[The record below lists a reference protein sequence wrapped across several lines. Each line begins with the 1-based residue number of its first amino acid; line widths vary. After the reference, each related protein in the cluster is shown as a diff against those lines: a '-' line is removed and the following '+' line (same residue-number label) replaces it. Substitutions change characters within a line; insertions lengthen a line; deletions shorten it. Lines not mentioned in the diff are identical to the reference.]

1 MWNLPRVIHVKV
13 PPPKHQK
20 PESTKPLKSKSP
32 DPGTYNPNYGLC
44 SERIK
49 VKKIYPSNSKQK
61 FSFDEQVKQS
71 KMRPPVGTYTVTSD
85 SLKRLSATPLSLR
98 ILRHWLLLLKWIGL
112 LFCLDRSLPMGFWC
126 VYSFS
131 LCTRRFE
138 NGSGMASLHRGRQTL
153 LKERIK
159 GKRKSEILIRK
170 SAQFVSCHFKTKKW
184 LLFAVTLTVHHVS
197 SRFWE
202 DNMAARPTAPTA
214 AVRWLF
220 WWFNPKEIS
229 NNKKK
234 IISRP
239 TTWSF
244 QRTGHLWTICLT
256 SRICS
261 NSFYKRLVWHVVR
274 LSTKIASLSVL
285 YSAHCFTWSH
295 PSIWFLKP
303 CSEWWGWLMTL
314 GYLDLH
320 AWLLHRLLWQF
331 SVAEMTLQFVQ
342 DEIITEIT
350 GVSYPK

>member
-49 VKKIYPSNSKQK
+49 VKKIYPSNSKHK

-138 NGSGMASLHRGRQTL
+138 NGSGMASFISLMLNFL
-153 LKERIK
+153 LSNSSSDEKFI
-159 GKRKSEILIRK
+159 SF
-170 SAQFVSCHFKTKKW
+170 FV
-184 LLFAVTLTVHHVS
+184 LY
-197 SRFWE
+197 E
-202 DNMAARPTAPTA
+202 
-214 AVRWLF
+214 
-220 WWFNPKEIS
+220 
-229 NNKKK
+229 
-234 IISRP
+234 IIS
-239 TTWSF
+239 
-244 QRTGHLWTICLT
+244 LT
-256 SRICS
+256 S
-261 NSFYKRLVWHVVR
+261 
-274 LSTKIASLSVL
+274 
-285 YSAHCFTWSH
+285 
-295 PSIWFLKP
+295 
-303 CSEWWGWLMTL
+303 
-314 GYLDLH
+314 
-320 AWLLHRLLWQF
+320 
-331 SVAEMTLQFVQ
+331 
-342 DEIITEIT
+342 
-350 GVSYPK
+350 GVSTIGTGNWVFLFCARK